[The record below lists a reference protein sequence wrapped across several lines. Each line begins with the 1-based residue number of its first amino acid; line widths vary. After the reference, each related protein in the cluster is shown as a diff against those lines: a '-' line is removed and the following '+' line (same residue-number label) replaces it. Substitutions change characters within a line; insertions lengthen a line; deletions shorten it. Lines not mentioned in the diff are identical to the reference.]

1 MSFLVRS
8 GTAANLAF
16 STSLSVVRFAK
27 RVGSSVVG
35 FTKQAGLLA
44 SLDIIG
50 DRETGTIIG
59 GAGWQKVKS
68 SSPGNSPLRGKSR
81 FSSLSLL
88 QPGRTK
94 RKSSILLSHAAM
106 STGGVFVSLPYCC
119 SINTLDDE
127 SSATTGFISPWK
139 PK

>member
-16 STSLSVVRFAK
+16 STSLSVVGFAK
-27 RVGSSVVG
+27 WVGSLVVG

-68 SSPGNSPLRGKSR
+68 SSPGIT
-81 FSSLSLL
+81 LL
-88 QPGRTK
+88 
-94 RKSSILLSHAAM
+94 
-106 STGGVFVSLPYCC
+106 
-119 SINTLDDE
+119 
-127 SSATTGFISPWK
+127 
-139 PK
+139 